1 MHLLLPLFE
10 KFLDEAPDDV
20 SYDQV
25 RQSVVILMGT
35 LARHLDKEDHRVKPI
50 VKKLIDTLATPSQQV
65 GRRGTAGM
73 AGAPF
78 RLGGWGPQACWKGGI
93 GGRVV

>member
-1 MHLLLPLFE
+1 MHQLLPLFE

-35 LARHLDKEDHRVKPI
+35 LARHLDKEDQKVKPI
-50 VKKLIDTLATPSQQV
+50 VKKLIDTLSTPSQQV
-65 GRRGTAGM
+65 SGEHCANMQFGAIM
-73 AGAPF
+73 ASPLTGLLF
-78 RLGGWGPQACWKGGI
+78 LQ
-93 GGRVV
+93 